1 MCFSPGVKLKR
12 AFLSAQT
19 KRKLDSSSFPSRSSV
34 QNGACMM
41 HPLYAKADE
50 LSGQIIGAAV
60 EVHRIMGPGLLESIY
75 QRCLVRELELR
86 GIPCLSQQ
94 EVVID

>member
-1 MCFSPGVKLKR
+1 
-12 AFLSAQT
+12 
-19 KRKLDSSSFPSRSSV
+19 
-34 QNGACMM
+34 M
-41 HPLYAKADE
+41 HPRFARADE
-50 LSGQIIGAAV
+50 LSGQMIGAAV

-86 GIPCLSQQ
+86 GIPCLSQE